1 MQVAQDLA
9 RRAGKLIMEIYATD
23 FAVEFKANDPT
34 NPVTLADR
42 EANRL
47 IVDGLRGAFPD
58 DSVLAEESADDASRL
73 GRSRLWCVDPIDGT
87 KEFVSRNDQ
96 FVVMIGLAI
105 DGAAKLG
112 VLYQPTRQQLIC
124 GAEGQCFLEDPLG
137 SKALRVSQQANANA
151 ATAVVSRSHRSRTV
165 EKVAQHMRIQRTV
178 PIGSVGLKVAELAR
192 GSADIYISASD
203 KTHEWDACGPEAVL
217 VAAGGRVSDCLG
229 QPLVYNKES
238 TQTPYGI
245 LGTNGLLHQACVD
258 AIAPLARE
266 RGWRS
271 TSPKKI

>member
-1 MQVAQDLA
+1 MQVAQELA
-9 RRAGKLIMEIYATD
+9 RQAGKLIMEIYSTD
-23 FAVEFKANDPT
+23 FAVEYKNGDPT

-47 IVDGLRGAFPD
+47 IVEGLRQAFPD
-58 DSVLAEESADDASRL
+58 DAVLAEESADDSARM
-73 GRSRLWCVDPIDGT
+73 GVRRLWCVDPIDGT
-87 KEFVSRNDQ
+87 KEFVGRNDQ

-112 VLYQPTRQQLIC
+112 VLYQPTRKQLIC

-137 SKALRVSQQANANA
+137 SHALRVSTQTNPAES
-151 ATAVVSRSHRSRTV
+151 TAVVSRSHRSRTV
-165 EKVAQHMRIQRTV
+165 EKVAQHMRIGRTV
-178 PIGSVGLKVAELAR
+178 PIGSVGLKMAELAR

-217 VAAGGRVSDCLG
+217 VAAGGKVTDCLG

-238 TQTPYGI
+238 TQTPFGI
-245 LGTNGLLHQACVD
+245 LGTNGPLHQACVD

-266 RGWRS
+266 RGWRA
-271 TSPKKI
+271 TT